1 MQPAPQT
8 IYHQPVNY
16 VQVQPGHQTVMTL
29 PSTNAAAALILSII
43 GIIGSLFY
51 GLGIIFAIPGVVL
64 ANGALIITNQFPNHP
79 DAGIAKAAKICGWI
93 AIGIA
98 IMMLVLVLLSLLLY
112 VWASDI
118 AGQP

>member
-8 IYHQPVNY
+8 IYHQPVSY
-16 VQVQPGHQTVMTL
+16 VQVQPGHQTMMTL
-29 PSTNAAAALILSII
+29 PSTNATAALILSIV

-51 GLGIIFAIPGVVL
+51 GLGIIFAIPGLVL

-79 DAGIAKAAKICGWI
+79 DAGVAKAAKICAWI
-93 AIGIA
+93 GIGIA
-98 IMMLVLVLLSLLLY
+98 ILMLMVVLLAFFLY